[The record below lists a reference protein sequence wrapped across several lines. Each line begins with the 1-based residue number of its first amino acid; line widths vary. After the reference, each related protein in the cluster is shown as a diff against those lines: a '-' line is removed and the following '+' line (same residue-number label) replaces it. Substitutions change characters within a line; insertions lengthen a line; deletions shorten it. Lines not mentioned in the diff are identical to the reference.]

1 MAVEVMLQVMRSIG
15 LTCIVLVALVLCA
28 CGHDASPRGL
38 TLPHP
43 DDASKQIEYFVEQPA
58 GPGPWPTLVLLH
70 GHQDGARPGGRD
82 FVNWGVLA
90 KWAGRGY
97 LAVAVSQPGYGQS
110 SGPPDFSGPSTQR
123 AVSAVIAS
131 LRADGRAMPG
141 RLLIQGVSRGA
152 LTAGLVAAAD
162 PGVSG
167 LVLISGAYDL
177 RAYVADEAAS
187 DDKRRVVAA
196 LRAETGGSDEALRAR
211 SVLLSADRIKAAT
224 LILQGAQDERTSV
237 DDAQRL
243 AAALRGHGVVA
254 DAVIYPDHGHR
265 IPVAVRDRDIDPF
278 VERVLRGAGG

>member
-1 MAVEVMLQVMRSIG
+1 MASIRFTF
-15 LTCIVLVALVLCA
+15 LAVLALALCA
-28 CGHDASPRGL
+28 CGHGASPPGM
-38 TLPHP
+38 TMPHP
-43 DDASKQIEYFVEQPA
+43 DDTSKQIEYFVEQPA
-58 GPGPWPTLVLLH
+58 GRGPWPTIVLLH

-82 FVNWGVLA
+82 FADWGVLA
-90 KWAGRGY
+90 KWARRGY

-123 AVSAVIAS
+123 AVSAVIAR
-131 LRADGRAMPG
+131 LRADGAAMPG

-152 LTAGLVAAAD
+152 LTAGLVAATD
-162 PGVSG
+162 PGVTG

-177 RAYVADEAAS
+177 QAYVADNAAS
-187 DDKRRVVAA
+187 DEQRRVIAA
-196 LRAETGGSDEALRAR
+196 LRAETGGSDDALRAR
-211 SVLLSADRIKAAT
+211 SVLLAADRIKAAT

-243 AAALRGHGVVA
+243 AAALRAHGVAA

-278 VERVLRGAGG
+278 VERVLRRAEN